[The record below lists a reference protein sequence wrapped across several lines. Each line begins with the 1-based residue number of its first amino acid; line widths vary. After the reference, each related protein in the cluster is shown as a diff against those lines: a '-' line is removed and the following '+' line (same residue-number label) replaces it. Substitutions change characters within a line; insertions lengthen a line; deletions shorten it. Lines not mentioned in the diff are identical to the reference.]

1 MALDTTTLSV
11 EETKRTIDAYLAA
24 LMTRG
29 DFGQYFADDVR
40 WTTMESGE
48 QVVGR
53 ADVAT
58 YIGSMHVT
66 LFDAHPELKN
76 LVVGPGKV
84 AGEFDFVGTNTG
96 DYEGVAATGQEM
108 RVPYVVFYD
117 VSEQGIAALRAYL
130 PMKKIMSVFRAP

>member
-1 MALDTTTLSV
+1 MALDATTLSV
-11 EETKRTIDAYLAA
+11 DETKRTIDAYLAA

-40 WTTMESGE
+40 WTTIESSE
-48 QVVGR
+48 QIVGR
-53 ADVAT
+53 AEVST
-58 YIGSMHVT
+58 YIGSMHLT

-76 LVVGPGKV
+76 LVVGPGIV

-96 DYEGVAATGQEM
+96 NYEGEAATGQEL

-117 VSEQGIAALRAYL
+117 VSERGITELRAYV
-130 PMKKIMSVFRAP
+130 PVKKVMAVFRAT